1 MYIGISI
8 SVSHFWGSFVFL
20 EITKLDC
27 TCIFVYSVT
36 TYMYVY
42 VYSLTTFVYSV
53 TTFVHVYSVTIFVYS
68 IMPFVLSV
76 PKYMYIQRNIFIFSD
91 NIYTCTYNVFSVN
104 IYIFSNN
111 ICTIIS
117 ETTFVHSETTFIHL
131 VTTFCIFSNSICTF
145 SNSIYTVYSVTTH
158 FSQEED
164 KKMRSYAV
172 IPPMMLDA
180 RQRKLRY
187 TNNNGRVE
195 DPMDEDEER
204 KFINVWTPQEKN
216 IFKEKYLQHPK
227 NFSYIAQF
235 LERKVILVAMY
246 FE

>member
-1 MYIGISI
+1 MYFQCQNI
-8 SVSHFWGSFVFL
+8 W
-20 EITKLDC
+20 
-27 TCIFVYSVT
+27 
-36 TYMYVY
+36 
-42 VYSLTTFVYSV
+42 
-53 TTFVHVYSVTIFVYS
+53 
-68 IMPFVLSV
+68 
-76 PKYMYIQRNIFIFSD
+76 YIQRNIFIFSD
-91 NIYTCTYNVFSVN
+91 NICTCTYNVFSVN

-235 LERKVILVAMY
+235 LERKVILGAMY